1 MPLLAPVT
9 TAVRVEEVITSFWSA
24 SLEGG
29 TLTRRS
35 RISAGRSDG
44 GAPVHRP
51 RGAARRPPRAL
62 LVRHGGHAHALGRPG
77 PARGRGAR
85 CGRRAREPLVPSPTG
100 AGLRLLR
107 PAGGLGALRAPRRGR
122 RRGLRPRRYGGRR
135 GRRRG
140 AGAPPTGAGGGGWA
154 PGGWCARALTGGNHS
169 RAHDVVRSWTDPAS
183 DARGA
188 CGPHPPCGDD
198 QSPHLPPGPARH
210 G

>member
-62 LVRHGGHAHALGRPG
+62 LVRHGEHAHALGRPG
-77 PARGRGAR
+77 
-85 CGRRAREPLVPSPTG
+85 
-100 AGLRLLR
+100 